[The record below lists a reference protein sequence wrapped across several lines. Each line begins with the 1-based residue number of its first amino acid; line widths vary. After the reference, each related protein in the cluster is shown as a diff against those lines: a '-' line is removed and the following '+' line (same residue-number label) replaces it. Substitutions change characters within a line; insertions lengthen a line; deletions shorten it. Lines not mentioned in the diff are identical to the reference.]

1 MMSRPWSAWMTRVLV
16 VVSARMLPVVNTA
29 MSNAKSCRRLNISG
43 MAVLF
48 LFFILF
54 QLLLWPASAD
64 FNEALRRP
72 NRRASLA
79 TNCHFNDQHA
89 IQVRPAFQINPLG
102 RQRNFHPP
110 VLDWRA
116 RWRCPEKSTGHLPG

>member
-1 MMSRPWSAWMTRVLV
+1 MTRVLLV
-16 VVSARMLPVVNTA
+16 VPAMAPPAVITARN
-29 MSNAKSCRRLNISG
+29 NATLCGKPFTVG

-48 LFFILF
+48 LFIKLF
-54 QLLLWPASAD
+54 QLLLWPTSAD

-79 TNCHFNDQHA
+79 TNCHFNDQRA

-102 RQRNFHPP
+102 RQRNFHPSIL
-110 VLDWRA
+110 VWRA
-116 RWRCPEKSTGHLPG
+116 RRRCPEKSTGHLPG